1 MALMKELLS
10 SDVGILSLITIVV
23 TCVVVGTAI
32 TFFIKSPTN
41 SFTAYSVGK
50 IHALYA

>member
-10 SDVGILSLITIVV
+10 SDVGILSLIAIVV

-32 TFFIKSPTN
+32 TFFIKKS
-41 SFTAYSVGK
+41 
-50 IHALYA
+50 HE